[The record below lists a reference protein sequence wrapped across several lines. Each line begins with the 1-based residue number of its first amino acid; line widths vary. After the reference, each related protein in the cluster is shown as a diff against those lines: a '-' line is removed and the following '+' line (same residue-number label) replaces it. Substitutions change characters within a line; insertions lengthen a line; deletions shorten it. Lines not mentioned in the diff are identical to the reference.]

1 MMQLSVLDQS
11 PVREDG
17 DASQALAE
25 TLELARHAESLGYAR
40 FWVSEHH
47 SFNALAGSAPEVIL
61 GALGQTTSTIRI
73 GSGGIMLPHYSAFKI
88 AEVASLLACLFPGR
102 VDLGLGRAPG
112 TDMISARAL
121 AIDGQPRFEQ
131 FPQQIHALQ
140 EMLHNNSGH
149 GTLGFRNYVDAASNE
164 VQGINPH
171 GSGPLGFYQGP
182 RTAWI
187 DS

>member
-1 MMQLSVLDQS
+1 MIQLSVLDQS

-47 SFNALAGSAPEVIL
+47 SFNGLAGSAPEVLL

-88 AEVASLLACLFPGR
+88 VGP
-102 VDLGLGRAPG
+102 APK
-112 TDMISARAL
+112 
-121 AIDGQPRFEQ
+121 F
-131 FPQQIHALQ
+131 
-140 EMLHNNSGH
+140 GH
-149 GTLGFRNYVDAASNE
+149 F
-164 VQGINPH
+164 
-171 GSGPLGFYQGP
+171 
-182 RTAWI
+182 
-187 DS
+187 